1 MVAKVVFGADTGERR
16 SFDLPRVLYTGTGK
30 KYLRD
35 LLCERR
41 EFAQG
46 SEKYVHLTEGRVT
59 AMSYATQRASFYDDS
74 PLVLVVDTYKL
85 TEDLHYSGEYK
96 TRALNIGSFLPYE
109 FSVGEDGKFSRED
122 WLGMSQIEDMV
133 IQSSEEEL
141 RREVAK
147 FLSSAF

>member
-16 SFDLPRVLYTGTGK
+16 GLDLPRVLYTGTGK
-30 KYLRD
+30 NYLRD

-59 AMSYATQRASFYDDS
+59 AMSYAAQRASFYDDS
-74 PLVLVVDTYKL
+74 PLVLVVDTHKL
-85 TEDLHYSGEYK
+85 MEDLHYSGEYK

-109 FSVGEDGKFSRED
+109 FSIDEDGKFSRED
-122 WLGMSQIEDMV
+122 WLGMGRIEDMV